1 MCESSVNRMN
11 ALWDILSAPWTAESF
26 RIYWPILAEGML
38 VSVALGLVGCFL
50 VVRGMSLL
58 GDALSHSVLPGI
70 VVGFLIGGSLH
81 SPWILVG
88 ATVVGVAAAVL
99 VQTVQHHSRVKEDA
113 SLGIVFTSLFALG
126 VVMIN
131 LYAGQADLD
140 PGCVLYGNIE
150 NFILDPAAIW
160 PMAVILAGIVLGLL
174 VFYRHLLVSTFDPG
188 LAVSLGI
195 PAAAVHYCLMAVL
208 SLSVVASF
216 EAVGAIL
223 AVALLVLPG
232 ATARLWT
239 DRMPSMLA
247 FAAGHGIVST
257 VLGFWLAH
265 PDGPLRGPG
274 GEPQGTSASG
284 AICVAGFALFM
295 LSWLV
300 SPRHGLLPRTLARLR
315 LQRMMAAENL
325 LRAMEDLT
333 AAAPGR
339 EVNGAALA
347 AELGVGGGRL
357 ARTLARALGRGWLD
371 SGKGGGVHLTAAGR
385 EHSRRLVRAH
395 ELWEKYLQR
404 EVGVGA
410 DHVHDAAEWV
420 EHYLSDDK
428 VERLDA
434 LLANEPTNH
443 SPRVDGPDPRPEKA

>member
-1 MCESSVNRMN
+1 MPSTVNT
-11 ALWDILSAPWTAESF
+11 LWHILSAPFTPDSLSV
-26 RIYWPILAEGML
+26 YWPILVEGAL

-70 VVGFLIGGSLH
+70 VLGFLIGGSLH

-88 ATVVGVAAAVL
+88 ATAVGVAAAVL

-150 NFILDPAAIW
+150 NFILDRGGIW
-160 PMAVILAGIVLGLL
+160 PMAVILAAIVAGLFL
-174 VFYRHLLVSTFDPG
+174 FYRHLLVSTFDPA

-195 PAAAVHYCLMAVL
+195 PAAAVHYALMGVL

-239 DRMPSMLA
+239 DRMASMLA
-247 FAAGHGIVST
+247 MAAGHGVVST
-257 VLGFWLAH
+257 ALGYWLAH
-265 PDGPLRGPG
+265 PDGPLWQSG
-274 GEPQGTSASG
+274 GTSASG
-284 AICVAGFALFM
+284 AICVAGFALFV

-300 SPRHGLLPRTLARLR
+300 APRHGLLPQALVRGRLKR
-315 LQRMMAAENL
+315 VMAAENL
-325 LRAMEDLT
+325 LKAVGDLS
-333 AAAPGR
+333 AGARGE
-339 EVNGAALA
+339 EVLEPALA
-347 AELGVGGGRL
+347 AELRVPG
-357 ARTLARALGRGWLD
+357 RTLARTTGRALRRGWLR
-371 SGKGGGVHLTAAGR
+371 SGTGGGVMLTDAGR
-385 EHSRRLVRAH
+385 AESRRLTRAH
-395 ELWEKYLQR
+395 ELWEKYLRQ
-404 EVGVGA
+404 EVGLEP
-410 DHVHDAAEWV
+410 DHVHDAAEWI

-428 VERLDA
+428 VEHLDTVLGPA
-434 LLANEPTNH
+434 GAGAGRTPAGA
-443 SPRVDGPDPRPEKA
+443 RDGEKA